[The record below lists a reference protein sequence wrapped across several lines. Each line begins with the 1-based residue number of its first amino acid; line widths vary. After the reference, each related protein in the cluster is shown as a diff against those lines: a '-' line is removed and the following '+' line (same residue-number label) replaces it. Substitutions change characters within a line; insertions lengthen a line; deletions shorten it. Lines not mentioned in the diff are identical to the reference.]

1 MNLLS
6 QIKKNIDCDIHLVAP
21 EDQYF
26 NKING
31 GFLLHK
37 LEFNSSNTNPF
48 NELLLIVKLRSL
60 INKIKPDIILSF
72 TIKPNIYAG
81 ILAKKI
87 KVPIINN
94 ISGLGTVFIKKNFLT
109 KIVHFLYKKSFS
121 EYNYI
126 FFQNSYDMEE
136 FKKMRLLI
144 RAEYE
149 VIPGSGIDTAKW
161 KNEEKASINKGKTI
175 LFCARLIK
183 DKGIVEYL
191 KAADKLKTIYPDI
204 SFNIAGKLGVDN
216 KTSIN
221 KKLLDDYINRKIIN
235 YLGESKNM
243 KDLLIQHDIA
253 VLPSYREG
261 MSRFLLES
269 ASMQRPIITTDVPGC
284 REIVKDSFNGFL
296 CKPKDYEDLANKI
309 ENMINISEGERI
321 EFGNNGRKLI
331 IENFE
336 ETIVINKYIEIIKKI
351 CN

>member
-1 MNLLS
+1 
-6 QIKKNIDCDIHLVAP
+6 
-21 EDQYF
+21 
-26 NKING
+26 
-31 GFLLHK
+31 
-37 LEFNSSNTNPF
+37 
-48 NELLLIVKLRSL
+48 
-60 INKIKPDIILSF
+60 
-72 TIKPNIYAG
+72 
-81 ILAKKI
+81 
-87 KVPIINN
+87 
-94 ISGLGTVFIKKNFLT
+94 
-109 KIVHFLYKKSFS
+109 
-121 EYNYI
+121 
-126 FFQNSYDMEE
+126 MEE
-136 FKKMRLLI
+136 FKKMRLLY

-149 VIPGSGIDTAKW
+149 IIPGSGIDTAKW
-161 KNEEKASINKGKTI
+161 KNEENASINKGKTI